1 VNAAGATQPRLLLVK
16 LGAIGDVVMAI
27 PAAYAM
33 HREGYAV
40 DWLCGETVAPMLRL
54 YPWIKVIAIDE
65 RPLLRG
71 AWLQRLRAVLAVRRS
86 LRGRSCDL
94 CATLYYDRRY
104 ALLTRS
110 VRARRRI
117 QLSTNDRATAL
128 LPGRHH
134 TDEYARILLGR
145 EDGEQPQQLAPVAAE
160 GLPASAFARLE
171 GKPRIVLVPAGAKNL
186 LRDDALRRWPV
197 ESYVELAK
205 SLVERDC
212 EVVLVGGAEDRWAS
226 ASFAGAGV
234 LDAIGSLSLVET
246 LSLLDSADV
255 TVTHDTG
262 PLHLAG
268 ITSTSIIAIF
278 GPTDPHGRLPQRE
291 NCVALWGGEGFAC
304 RPCYD
309 GREYAPCTHNG
320 CVRQVTPAMVLAE
333 VERLL
338 AARRGGEALPP
349 RVVAPEHTAVLR
361 LTHIAPA
368 AESGP

>member
-1 VNAAGATQPRLLLVK
+1 MSGPGAAPKRLLLVK

-27 PAAYAM
+27 PAAFAM
-33 HREGYAV
+33 HGEGYTV
-40 DWLCGETVAPMLRL
+40 DWLCGETVAPILRL
-54 YPWIKVIAIDE
+54 YPWINVLAIDE

-71 AWLQRLRAVLAVRRS
+71 TAIERLRAVLGARRM
-86 LRGRSCDL
+86 LRGRSYDL

-104 ALLTRS
+104 RLLTGS

-117 QLSTNDRATAL
+117 LLNADGRRTAL

-134 TDEYARILLGR
+134 TDEYARILVGR
-145 EDGEQPQQLAPVAAE
+145 EDGEQPQQLAPVRAK
-160 GLPASAFARLE
+160 GLPPTCVARS
-171 GKPRIVLVPAGAKNL
+171 GDQPRIVLFPAGAKNL

-197 ESYVELAK
+197 EDYVELAAA
-205 SLVERDC
+205 LRERGC
-212 EVVLVGGAEDRWAS
+212 EVVLAGGPEDTWAS
-226 ASFAGAGV
+226 ASFANLTAT
-234 LDAIGSLSLVET
+234 DRIGKLSLVET
-246 LSLLDSADV
+246 LSLIDSADV

-268 ITSTSIIAIF
+268 ITSTAIVAVF

-320 CVRQVTPAMVLAE
+320 CVRQVTAALVLRE
-333 VERLL
+333 IERLL
-338 AARRGGEALPP
+338 DARRTGQAIAP
-349 RVVAPEHTAVLR
+349 RVIAPEHTPVQR
-361 LTHIAPA
+361 LVELTPSP
-368 AESGP
+368 ERQP